1 MTTGECAPSAAKQA
15 FEGWARWGYAAR
27 GIIHAVTGGLGLA
40 TAIDARG
47 AHPTDAPGVLVQLF
61 NRPYGA
67 ALIVLLALGLVGF
80 GVWRVYESFTEKES
94 KGAWR
99 VALCAAGVLSLVSHL
114 GLAFVAVQLLYDGK
128 GTTAEQAAE
137 DTTASLLSMGEY
149 GAWLVVA
156 MGVATIGMG
165 VTCLVRGVGAR
176 LTKDLK
182 TEGAVDKGVWSLGI
196 FGHLAQGVALLGTGG
211 FFLLAA
217 WRSRPQDAGSVKG
230 VLEELQRQPLGP
242 WLLALVS
249 AGLFAFGLFAIA
261 EAVFR
266 HMPEEMEARRHPQAR
281 AQSGSSR

>member
-1 MTTGECAPSAAKQA
+1 MTTPGAVCAPKRAAKKALQ
-15 FEGWARWGYAAR
+15 GWARWGYAAR

-47 AHPTDAPGVLVQLF
+47 AQPTDPPGVLVQLF
-61 NRPYGA
+61 NKPFGA

-80 GVWRVYESFTEKES
+80 GVWRVYESFTEKGT
-94 KGAWR
+94 KGWWR
-99 VALCAAGVLSLVSHL
+99 VGLCFAGVLSFVTNL
-114 GLAFVAVQLLYDGK
+114 GLAFVGLKLLYDGR

-137 DTTASLLSMGEY
+137 ETTASLLSYGEY
-149 GAWLVVA
+149 GSWLVVA
-156 MGVATIGMG
+156 MGLATIGMG
-165 VTCLVRGVGAR
+165 ITCFVRGVCAPI
-176 LTKDLK
+176 TKDLQ
-182 TEGAVDKGVWSLGI
+182 TEGAVDKGVWSLGL
-196 FGHLAQGVALLGTGG
+196 FGHLGQGVALLGTGG

-266 HMPEEMEARRHPQAR
+266 RMPEEKGAT
-281 AQSGSSR
+281 

>member
-1 MTTGECAPSAAKQA
+1 MTTTAEVCVPAAKKALQ
-15 FEGWARWGYAAR
+15 GWARWGYMAR

-47 AHPTDAPGVLVQLF
+47 AHPTDGPGVLVELF
-61 NRPYGA
+61 HRPFGA

-80 GVWRVYESFTEKES
+80 GVWRVYESFTEQES
-94 KGAWR
+94 KGVWR
-99 VALCAAGVLSLVSHL
+99 VALCAAGVLSFVTHL
-114 GLAFVAVQLLYDGK
+114 GLAYVAVQLLYDGH

-137 DTTASLLSMGEY
+137 ETTASLLSMGEH
-149 GAWLVVA
+149 GSWLVVA
-156 MGVATIGMG
+156 MGLSTIGMG
-165 VTCLVRGVGAR
+165 VTCFVRGFCAP

-182 TEGAVDKGVWSLGI
+182 TEGAVDKGVWSLGV

-266 HMPEEMEARRHPQAR
+266 RMPEEKEAAKREQPAG
-281 AQSGSSR
+281 ASA